1 MCKLWY
7 TGYSRGFDMATEAQL
22 QEDLKGAMKARD
34 MDTVYVVRGL
44 IAVIKNLKVEKQ
56 IAQLAEADIA
66 GLVRKEINKRTEAAG
81 FARQANRAELV
92 EKNEREKQLLEK
104 YLPEQL
110 SAEALQAAIK
120 EISTELG
127 TTQIGPIMA
136 KLRER
141 HAGQFDGKLAS
152 ELIRKLP

>member
-1 MCKLWY
+1 
-7 TGYSRGFDMATEAQL
+7 MATEAQL